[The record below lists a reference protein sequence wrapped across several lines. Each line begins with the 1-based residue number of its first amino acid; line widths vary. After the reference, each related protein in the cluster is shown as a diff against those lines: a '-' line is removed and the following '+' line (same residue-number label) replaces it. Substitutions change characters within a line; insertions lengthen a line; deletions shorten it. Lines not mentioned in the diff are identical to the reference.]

1 MFHPLPL
8 YIGLRYVRARSHKFF
23 VSFITWASLLGVGVG
38 VAALIVILS
47 VMNGFENELRD
58 RLLSLSAHA
67 RVTLA
72 NDARATNVT
81 PETDPATNAAPP
93 TPTPADWQQAQRII
107 QSLPGVAGVAP
118 YVEIQALALRT
129 PEMVPVV
136 LRGIDPAAEPRVTE
150 ITQSIKQGQL
160 SDLRPGSNLVIVG
173 AVIAD
178 RLGLARGDDMT
189 LLIPTVSAE
198 GAPAPKL
205 RQLKVAGVFE
215 AGLAD
220 VDAVYVY
227 ADIDDVRALAAGQ
240 QNGVGL
246 RIRFNNVLAAPA
258 LAAQLRTLLPKSFEV
273 TDWTQDN
280 ASYFRATLI
289 ERTMMSL
296 ILFLIVAVA
305 AFNIVAMLVM
315 VVTDKRT
322 DIAILRT
329 FGASPRR
336 VMGVFITQGLV
347 IGWLG
352 VAIGLALGLSIAF
365 NVGTIEPFLEHTFG
379 FQIFDSDVY
388 YITTIPSDV
397 RWENIAII
405 AGAAFLL
412 TGVATLYPALRASRT
427 PPAEALRYE

>member
-38 VAALIVILS
+38 VAARIVILS
-47 VMNGFENELRD
+47 VMNGLENELRD

-67 RVTLA
+67 RVTVA
-72 NDARATNVT
+72 NGS
-81 PETDPATNAAPP
+81 PAPAAAEW
-93 TPTPADWQQAQRII
+93 TEAERKIRSVA
-107 QSLPGVAGVAP
+107 GVAGVAP

-129 PEMVPVV
+129 PEMVPVI
-136 LRGIDPAAEPRVTE
+136 LRGIAPQAEPQVTE
-150 ITQSIKQGQL
+150 ILQSIKQGQL
-160 SDLRPGSNLVIVG
+160 SDLAPGSNYVIVG

-189 LLIPTVSAE
+189 LLIPTVTAD
-198 GAPAPKL
+198 GAPEPKL
-205 RQLKVAGVFE
+205 RQLKVAGIFE

-220 VDAVYVY
+220 LDDVYVY
-227 ADIDDVRALAAGQ
+227 AHIDDVRALAPGQ
-240 QNGVGL
+240 ENGAGL
-246 RIRFNNVLAAPA
+246 RVRFNNVLAAPL
-258 LAAQLRTLLPKSFEV
+258 LAAKLRTLLPKSFDV

-280 ASYFRATLI
+280 ASYFRATRI

-329 FGASPRR
+329 FGASPRK

-352 VAIGLALGLSIAF
+352 VAAGLALGLTVAL

-405 AGAAFLL
+405 AGAAFSL
-412 TGVATLYPALRASRT
+412 TGLATLYPALRASRT
-427 PPAEALRYE
+427 SPAEALRYE

>member
-1 MFHPLPL
+1 MFHPLSL

-23 VSFITWASLLGVGVG
+23 VSFITWASLVGVGVG

-58 RLLSLSAHA
+58 RLLSLGAHA
-67 RVTLA
+67 RVTA
-72 NDARATNVT
+72 SEGA
-81 PETDPATNAAPP
+81 PA
-93 TPTPADWQQAQRII
+93 PTPAQWQEAERII
-107 QSLPGVAGVAP
+107 RGMPGVAGVAA
-118 YVEIQALALRT
+118 YAEIQALALRT
-129 PEMVPVV
+129 PEMLPVV
-136 LRGIDPAAEPRVTE
+136 LRGIDPQAEPQVTE
-150 ITQSIKQGQL
+150 IVQSIKLGQL
-160 SDLRPGSNLVIVG
+160 SDLTPGSDRVIVG

-178 RLGLARGDDMT
+178 RLGLSRGDDLT
-189 LLIPTVSAE
+189 LLIPTVTPD
-198 GAPAPKL
+198 GAPVPKL
-205 RQLKVAGVFE
+205 RQLEVAGVFE
-215 AGLAD
+215 AGMQELDGVFVFAHL
-220 VDAVYVY
+220 
-227 ADIDDVRALAAGQ
+227 DDVKALAPEQ
-240 QNGVGL
+240 RNGVGL
-246 RIRFNNVLAAPA
+246 RIRFHDVLAAAA
-258 LAAQLRTLLPKSFEV
+258 LSARLRPLLPQGFEV

-280 ASYFRATLI
+280 ATYFRATRI

-329 FGASPRR
+329 FGASPRKIL
-336 VMGVFITQGLV
+336 GVFITQGLV

-352 VAIGLALGLSIAF
+352 VAVGLVLGLLIAF

-397 RWENIAII
+397 RWPNIVTI
-405 AGAAFLL
+405 GVAAFLL
-412 TGVATLYPALRASRT
+412 TGIATLYPAIRASRT

>member
-23 VSFITWASLLGVGVG
+23 VSFITWASLVGVGVG

-67 RVTLA
+67 RVTA
-72 NDARATNVT
+72 SAVVSATDWRNVEDT
-81 PETDPATNAAPP
+81 I
-93 TPTPADWQQAQRII
+93 RKI
-107 QSLPGVAGVAP
+107 PGVAGVAP
-118 YVEIQALALRT
+118 YAEVQALALRT
-129 PEMVPVV
+129 PEMLPVI
-136 LRGIDPAAEPRVTE
+136 LRGIDPGAEPQVTE
-150 ITQSIKQGQL
+150 IAQSIKQGKL
-160 SDLRPGSNLVIVG
+160 ADLTPGSDNVLVG

-178 RLGLARGDDMT
+178 RLGLARGDDLT
-189 LLIPTVSAE
+189 LLIPTVTPD

-205 RQLKVAGVFE
+205 RQLHVAGIFEVGLQDHDGVLVF
-215 AGLAD
+215 AH
-220 VDAVYVY
+220 
-227 ADIDDVRALAAGQ
+227 IDDVKALVPAQ
-240 QNGVGL
+240 RNGVGL
-246 RIRFNNVLAAPA
+246 RLRFRDVLAAPR
-258 LAAQLRTLLPKSFEV
+258 LTGRVRAALPKSFDV

-280 ASYFRATLI
+280 ASYFRATRI

-329 FGASPRR
+329 FGASPRK
-336 VMGVFITQGLV
+336 VMGIFITQGLV

-352 VAIGLALGLSIAF
+352 VAVGLALGLSIALH
-365 NVGTIEPFLEHTFG
+365 VDTIEPFLEHTFG
-379 FQIFDSDVY
+379 FQIFDPDVY
-388 YITTIPSDV
+388 YISTIPSDV
-397 RWENIAII
+397 RWENVAVIA
-405 AGAAFLL
+405 AAAFLL
-412 TGVATLYPALRASRT
+412 TGVATLYPAIRASRT
-427 PPAEALRYE
+427 PPADALRYE